1 MNQRGNFL
9 PRYRRRNWHRW
20 GGVTKQPE
28 TEALSRPRPRKKPS
42 GGSSPS
48 RWGNSKAG
56 ANKAATANGEACS
69 PLSFWRVASTISRPE
84 AAHTFKEGKILTEGG
99 LSPILAQM
107 EAANL
112 GSKLLTLF
120 WGYNKELF
128 SYGTK
133 RKRTPNTKI

>member
-56 ANKAATANGEACS
+56 VNKAATANGEACS
-69 PLSFWRVASTISRPE
+69 PLSFRRVASTIARPE
-84 AAHTFKEGKILTEGG
+84 AAHTFKEEKILTEGS
-99 LSPILAQM
+99 LSPYSWHRG
-107 EAANL
+107 ERPNL
-112 GSKLLTLF
+112 KSKLRTAF
-120 WGYNKELF
+120 SPYCRNKFPEL
-128 SYGTK
+128 
-133 RKRTPNTKI
+133 